1 MIRVLLL
8 CALFGIFY
16 LTYQVTPSSDCAFCN
31 RRVVHRQKYYED
43 DRAVGLYCYKPI
55 IEGHCLII
63 PKRHVE
69 RFEDLTTSE
78 MAHMQELIKKTHKA
92 SQNAFGAKSYLLLQK
107 NGKEVGQSVPHV
119 HFHYI
124 PNKSGNPIGLLLRF
138 LLAPLKAEISS
149 KELNKKIKSIQ
160 DSWEKE
166 EWPHAA
172 NRAVI

>member
-8 CALFGIFY
+8 CALFAIFY
-16 LTYQVTPSSDCAFCN
+16 FVYQVTPSSDCPFCN

-43 DRAVGLYCYKPI
+43 DKAIGLYCYKPI
-55 IEGHCLII
+55 IDGHCLII

-78 MAHMQELIKKTHKA
+78 MVHMQKLIKKTHKA
-92 SQNAFGAKSYLLLQK
+92 SQKAFGANSYLLLQK

-124 PNKSGNPIGLLLRF
+124 PKKRGNPMDLLLRF
-138 LLAPLKAEISS
+138 LFAPLKAQISS
-149 KELNKKIKSIQ
+149 KEMNKKIKSIQ

-166 EWPHAA
+166 GWTSTV